1 MDMLKRL
8 EEDIIVAMK
17 NQDKDKLA
25 TLRMVK
31 GALQLEVINK
41 HVEKNDELL
50 ISIIV
55 KEIKT
60 RNESVDTFIK
70 GNRQDLVSKTLEEIR
85 LLKGYLP
92 TQLSSDEVEE
102 IIDRVFLLVK
112 PTGVSDMG
120 KIMKEIMPLVKG
132 KADMNLVSR
141 LIKSK
146 LNI

>member
-1 MDMLKRL
+1 MLKRL
-8 EEDIIVAMK
+8 EEDIIAAMK

-92 TQLSSDEVEE
+92 TQLSSDEVED
-102 IIDRVFLLVK
+102 IIDQVFLLVK

>member
-1 MDMLKRL
+1 MLKRL

-92 TQLSSDEVEE
+92 TQLSSDEVED

>member
-1 MDMLKRL
+1 MLKRL
-8 EEDIIVAMK
+8 EEDIIAAMK

-102 IIDRVFLLVK
+102 IIDQVFLLVK

>member
-1 MDMLKRL
+1 MLKRL

-92 TQLSSDEVEE
+92 TQLSSDEVED
-102 IIDRVFLLVK
+102 IIDQVFLLVK

>member
-8 EEDIIVAMK
+8 EEDIIAAMK

>member
-1 MDMLKRL
+1 MLKRL

>member
-1 MDMLKRL
+1 MLKRL
-8 EEDIIVAMK
+8 EEDIIAAMK